1 MTNNKKQ
8 APSTIKK
15 DYFRWLCD
23 IIEGITDSPR
33 TSYRGLL
40 YTLFE
45 KEFYHFV
52 PNDDNR
58 SSDGV
63 KLREEYIRLKGLD
76 KPERKEER
84 IAIQG
89 ICKVLEM
96 MVALAKRCED
106 DIMYSPENG
115 DRTRVWFFTMIKNLG
130 LDIYYDENFD
140 CKSQANIS
148 RVIDIAVNREYSENG
163 DGGFFPLK
171 NPSQDQTKVE
181 IWFQMVAWLNENY
194 FEEWEEN

>member
-1 MTNNKKQ
+1 MTSNRKHDSS
-8 APSTIKK
+8 AIKE

-23 IIEGITDSPR
+23 IIEGITDNPR

-45 KEFYHFV
+45 KEFYYFI

-63 KLREEYIRLKGLD
+63 RLREEYIQLRNLND
-76 KPERKEER
+76 PEREEER
-84 IAIQG
+84 VAIQG

-106 DIMYSPENG
+106 DIMYNPEKG
-115 DRTRVWFFTMIKNLG
+115 DRTRIWFFSMIKNLG
-130 LDIYYDENFD
+130 LDIYYDANFD
-140 CKSQANIS
+140 YKSQANIS
-148 RVIDIAVNREYSENG
+148 KTIDIAVNREYSKDGN
-163 DGGFFPLK
+163 GGFFPLN
-171 NPSQDQTKVE
+171 NPSQDQTKIE

-194 FEEWEEN
+194 FTE